1 MYREMSAKG
10 KPEEFS
16 CSDRSSW
23 MNLHHGQTDNLDC
36 GIAYMAGGG
45 GVGISC
51 VKKGM
56 FK

>member
-1 MYREMSAKG
+1 
-10 KPEEFS
+10 
-16 CSDRSSW
+16 
-23 MNLHHGQTDNLDC
+23 MNLHHGRTDNLDC

>member
-1 MYREMSAKG
+1 MHREMSAKG
-10 KPEEFS
+10 KPEEYS
-16 CSDRSSW
+16 CSDMSSW

-36 GIAYMAGGG
+36 GIAYMAGGV

>member
-1 MYREMSAKG
+1 
-10 KPEEFS
+10 
-16 CSDRSSW
+16 

-36 GIAYMAGGG
+36 GIAYVAGGG